1 MNGEGHEAN
10 RQQHGGVEQD
20 VHLGVV
26 HAMGHRQHRHVDLGV
41 LVLAVDRQGPEVRRR
56 PGEDDQHQQQRLGGD
71 LAGYRDPAEQ
81 GRRGAGQAADDD
93 VLRCG
98 ALEKAGIDHRVTD
111 QRGQRQ
117 PGGEGVGEGQ
127 QQGQPADAEDEGEGQ
142 CRRRRDPAFGQ
153 WPLVSAGHHRI
164 DLPVHHMV
172 HRRRAA
178 GAQGDAEVAEQQH
191 RPGHTG
197 AGGEE
202 HAHQRGDEHQQH
214 HLRLGQL
221 QVVAPAGLGAVFAE

>member
-1 MNGEGHEAN
+1 MINQQRDEQREQVPDAEFERLDCRMWPAVAVQRDGPVEEARAQQHRGGQVQRAAHVDGEGHEAD
-10 RQQHGGVEQD
+10 RQQHRGVEQD

-41 LVLAVDRQGPEVRRR
+41 LVLAVNGQRPEVRRR

-81 GRRGAGQAADDD
+81 GRCSAGQAADDD
-93 VLRCG
+93 VLRRG

-117 PGGEGVGEGQ
+117 PGGEGIGEGQ

-142 CRRRRDPAFGQ
+142 CRRR
-153 WPLVSAGHHRI
+153 
-164 DLPVHHMV
+164 
-172 HRRRAA
+172 
-178 GAQGDAEVAEQQH
+178 
-191 RPGHTG
+191 
-197 AGGEE
+197 
-202 HAHQRGDEHQQH
+202 
-214 HLRLGQL
+214 
-221 QVVAPAGLGAVFAE
+221 